1 MQAVEVE
8 KEESRCTSR
17 HGSERQHAVPRS
29 ACRGGIDC
37 EALQAAYSMTQKG
50 KKGEMCVRF
59 QCTFLRKSL
68 SINTFTHCRPDAQLS
83 NEVV

>member
-1 MQAVEVE
+1 ME
-8 KEESRCTSR
+8 KETERCTSR

-29 ACRGGIDC
+29 ACRGGIEC
-37 EALQAAYSMTQKG
+37 EAVQAAYSMTQKG

-68 SINTFTHCRPDAQLS
+68 SINTS
-83 NEVV
+83 EY